1 MRLLCIKQLE
11 SLWRKV
17 WSSTVYISASV
28 VFTVFVV
35 DLLTN
40 SVFFCRNLGNC
51 MTRKKKAEAAP
62 VTRYSLRMLGVL
74 YVVDKQPISVLEHSS
89 LKVMLVHC
97 ETSNADVS
105 ACCQFQIN
113 CTAL

>member
-1 MRLLCIKQLE
+1 MHKTVGVTVEESMEFYCLHFSQCSIYCICGG
-11 SLWRKV
+11 
-17 WSSTVYISASV
+17 
-28 VFTVFVV
+28 FV
-35 DLLTN
+35 N

-51 MTRKKKAEAAP
+51 MTRKKKAKAAP